1 MGSHAARERSLSHFP
16 LSNMQTSQELP
27 SKQSL
32 CVITQ
37 STLYSGSSLVMA
49 LTRRH
54 TGGQDGESS
63 DRRDR
68 SKISDRLG
76 AITLGTQALRVVAL
90 AHHRKENKATY
101 VAQEA
106 TKEGDSRTPRDPG
119 MNAAPQSTKTLQSK
133 QPNMQR
139 SQRSRVG
146 GPGDAKTH
154 FDSSDAHKELQKD
167 DICDT
172 STQRVVENLTSK
184 GETVDQDTTFFSE
197 LTTDHT
203 GARSAPEATTAGMQ
217 QDMQQLS
224 VERSSL
230 QVVEISISKGET
242 VDQDT
247 TFSSELTTDHT
258 GARSAPEATTAG
270 MQQDMQQLSV
280 ERSSLQV
287 VEISISKG
295 ETVDQDTTFSSEL
308 TTDHTGARSA
318 PEATTAGM
326 QQDMQQLSVERSSL
340 QVVEISI
347 SKGETVDQDTTFS
360 SELTTDHTGSRG
372 DLEVTATGIQHTT
385 SGERKTDAS
394 CR

>member
-1 MGSHAARERSLSHFP
+1 MGSHAVRERSLSHFP

-32 CVITQ
+32 CVTTQ

-54 TGGQDGESS
+54 TGGQEGKSS
-63 DRRDR
+63 DRHDR

-172 STQRVVENLTSK
+172 STQRVVENLTSNEEAV
-184 GETVDQDTTFFSE
+184 GQDTTA
-197 LTTDHT
+197 H
-203 GARSAPEATTAGMQ
+203 Q
-217 QDMQQLS
+217 
-224 VERSSL
+224 SL
-230 QVVEISISKGET
+230 Q
-242 VDQDT
+242 QT
-247 TFSSELTTDHT
+247 T
-258 GARSAPEATTAG
+258 
-270 MQQDMQQLSV
+270 Q
-280 ERSSLQV
+280 ERAAHL
-287 VEISISKG
+287 K
-295 ETVDQDTTFSSEL
+295 
-308 TTDHTGARSA
+308 
-318 PEATTAGM
+318 
-326 QQDMQQLSVERSSL
+326 
-340 QVVEISI
+340 
-347 SKGETVDQDTTFS
+347 
-360 SELTTDHTGSRG
+360 
-372 DLEVTATGIQHTT
+372 
-385 SGERKTDAS
+385 
-394 CR
+394 